1 MKPTIHRYI
10 IELDPREVNVGSA
23 HLLALAGV
31 PFGRVPFATASTTN
45 PLSGLERIEFRLF
58 VDAEKHKHESKP

>member
-31 PFGRVPFATASTTN
+31 PFGRIPFASVATTN

-58 VDAEKHKHESKP
+58 VDENQRKHESKP